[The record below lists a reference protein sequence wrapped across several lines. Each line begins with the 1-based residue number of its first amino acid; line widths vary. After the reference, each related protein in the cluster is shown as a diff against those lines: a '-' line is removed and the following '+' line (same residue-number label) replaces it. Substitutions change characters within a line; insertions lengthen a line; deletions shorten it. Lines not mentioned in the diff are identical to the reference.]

1 MSWSSGSVP
10 KGSSKGGQ
18 VLLLGVIIVALLLLG
33 SLVSLR
39 RPSPKVVVVR
49 DWLQPAQLLHTV
61 RAAIAEAGHNESRVR
76 LYVQQYLSTIYT
88 YNHSYKMNLPRTLN
102 YSVSVGDNYYEVE
115 LTLEHYDRISLR
127 IEWNYTILGEM
138 EKGIE
143 VSITSYRQVYK
154 GPWGS
159 ITIYP
164 NLRGSVKRTGIRS
177 WRVLVPHLPYSL
189 RDEFGVE
196 IVIGG

>member
-1 MSWSSGSVP
+1 MSWSSGSAL
-10 KGSSKGGQ
+10 KSSSRGGQ

-61 RAAIAEAGHNESRVR
+61 RTAIAEAGHDESRVR

-88 YNHSYKMNLPRTLN
+88 YNNSYKLNLPRTLN

-115 LTLEHYDRISLR
+115 LTLEHYDQISLR
-127 IEWNYTILGEM
+127 IEWSYTILGEV
-138 EKGIE
+138 ERGIE
-143 VSITSYRQVYK
+143 VSITSYRHVYR

-164 NLRGSVKRTGIRS
+164 NLRGSVKRTGMKS

-189 RDEFGVE
+189 KDEFGIE